1 MDKVKRKI
9 FLKYEI
15 MKILSKSCI
24 RDTSIPVLHKY
35 YIYMKLIKLIRYAN
49 IGLRK
54 NRCIL
59 SGRTYGILSYFK
71 LSRFFLKLN
80 LIRMNTFGLRRL
92 SW

>member
-1 MDKVKRKI
+1 MDKAKRKI

-15 MKILSKSCI
+15 FKILSKSLI
-24 RDTSIPVLHKY
+24 RDASISVVYKY
-35 YIYMKLIKLIRYAN
+35 YIYLKLIKLIKYAN

-80 LIRMNTFGLRRL
+80 ILRMNTFGLRRL